1 MSLTTLLA
9 KVLGIYL
16 IIVGLAI
23 MLRRQYFVPV
33 FGAFVKERLTRA
45 VVSLAQLLA
54 GLFLVVAH
62 NVWSPAPAAIIS
74 LIGWLAVV
82 EASVYLLLPDDMI
95 EGFIRTFNT
104 PSWYIFGG
112 LLAVIVGLWL
122 AGVGFGWL

>member
-1 MSLTTLLA
+1 MLLA

-45 VVSLAQLLA
+45 VLSLAQLLA

-62 NVWSPAPAAIIS
+62 NVWSPAPAAIITF
-74 LIGWLAVV
+74 IGWLAVV
-82 EASVYLLLPDDMI
+82 EASVYLLLPDDML
-95 EGFIRTFNT
+95 EGFVRTFNT
-104 PSWYIFGG
+104 PSRYIFGG